1 MSSYNYLDKTGL
13 STLWAKIKGAMP
25 TKTSDLTNDSG
36 YVTTDTNTTYT
47 ISRSNNVITLT
58 GSNGSTSTI
67 TLPIYD
73 GSSVEVQNGGS

>member
-1 MSSYNYLDKTGL
+1 MSSINYLDKAGL
-13 STLWAKIKGAMP
+13 STLWSKIKGIIP

-36 YVTTDTNTTYT
+36 FVTTDTNTTYM

-58 GSNGSTSTI
+58 DSDGQSSTI

-73 GSSVEVQNGGS
+73 ESVTESQNGGS

>member
-1 MSSYNYLDKTGL
+1 MSSYNYLDKAGVGN
-13 STLWAKIKGAMP
+13 LWNKIKGIVP
-25 TKTSDLTNDSG
+25 TKVSDLTNDSG

-47 ISRSNNVITLT
+47 ISRFNNVITLS

>member
-13 STLWAKIKGAMP
+13 GEFWAKIKGIVP
-25 TKTSDLTNDSG
+25 TKVSDLTNDSG

-58 GSNGSTSTI
+58 GSNGSTSTV
-67 TLPIYD
+67 TLPVYN
-73 GSSVEVQNGGS
+73 GSVTESQNGGS